1 MTYLVGS
8 IPSCPVED
16 MFLCRLLEKDS
27 IEANGNDGISKYVEE
42 ALAMRHT
49 STRILLKVLE
59 DTIDAQRVKTESIAW
74 ALNGKLSSEGQR
86 KS

>member
-1 MTYLVGS
+1 
-8 IPSCPVED
+8 

-27 IEANGNDGISKYVEE
+27 IEANGVCGISNYVEQ
-42 ALAMRHT
+42 ALAVRHT
-49 STRILLKVLE
+49 STRSLLKLLE
-59 DTIDAQRVKTESIAW
+59 DNIDVQKVKTESIAW